1 MSQVKVSIIIPCF
14 NEEKNLPVVLESVL
28 KQDYSDYEVIL
39 VDNNSTDNTKNI
51 ILEFQKNNDKIRYVF
66 ESYRSRG
73 AARNTGEK
81 MASGEIILMTDA
93 DCQVPPNWISEMI
106 EPIINGGFA
115 GVQGIDEHVDLR
127 VRDTYTIALIG
138 QREVIGGINT
148 NNFAIK
154 AETLRLAG
162 FSGRKYFRANDSE
175 LSIRLHEN
183 NAKIKFLDF
192 KVRHYYD
199 LKLGRIIKK
208 YFEEGF
214 WQAIVAYDHREYL
227 KKTNFRQKTNQT
239 GWSFI
244 KIFPGLVRTAFSA
257 GPKKAYY
264 DALTGIP
271 WRAGLVCAWIK
282 LYFLGKKI

>member
-1 MSQVKVSIIIPCF
+1 MNQAKVSIIIPCF

-39 VDNNSTDNTKNI
+39 VDNNSTDNTGNM
-51 ILEFQKNNDKIRYVF
+51 ILEFQKNNNKVKYAF

-81 MASGEIILMTDA
+81 MATGEIILMTDA

-127 VRDTYTIALIG
+127 VRNTYAITLVD

-154 AETLRLAG
+154 AEILRLAG

-192 KVRHYYD
+192 KVRHYYNF
-199 LKLGRIIKK
+199 KLGWVIKK

-214 WQAIVAYDHREYL
+214 WQAVAAYDHREYL

-257 GPKKAYY
+257 GPKK
-264 DALTGIP
+264 
-271 WRAGLVCAWIK
+271 
-282 LYFLGKKI
+282 